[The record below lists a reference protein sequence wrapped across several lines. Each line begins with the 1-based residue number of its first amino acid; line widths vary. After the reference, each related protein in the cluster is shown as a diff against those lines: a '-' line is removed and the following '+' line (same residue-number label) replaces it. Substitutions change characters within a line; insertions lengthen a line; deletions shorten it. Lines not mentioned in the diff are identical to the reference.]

1 MCVNTI
7 TLKRNKV
14 GARNLVRGPYTKIVD
29 SYQILDQIGLPE
41 LVLYLKT
48 ADVVYAYQILYIPL

>member
-7 TLKRNKV
+7 TQKRNKV

-41 LVLYLKT
+41 VVLYLKT
-48 ADVVYAYQILYIPL
+48 ADFLHSK